1 MNVENS
7 TVIPEAKVASKD
19 TAATAAKDYFRIRI
33 EQFPSHA
40 ESDLTN
46 LAFDQG
52 AAGIT
57 EDLPF
62 RQPDLALDPT
72 AIPTKAKHLI
82 VYFENQPSKE
92 FFDGVRLLAPHAAV
106 YHEMEPQKDWLSEWK
121 KGFHA
126 FKLVGKFWLVPSWEK
141 SPVDEM
147 HTISIDPGMA
157 FGTGTH
163 ATTKMMAGLIQKYFD
178 EKGAGAT
185 FLDVGCGTGILS
197 ILARR
202 LGGEE
207 IVGVEIDP
215 IARDVARA
223 NFSINAI
230 DDIEV
235 TNLPLE
241 EVEGEYDLVGGN
253 IIDGVLLQLKDHLLR
268 LMKPDGEL
276 LLSGILA
283 DREQPFIEKFL
294 EDTDLK
300 VKRRLE
306 HEDWVA
312 FWLSR

>member
-1 MNVENS
+1 MNVEP
-7 TVIPEAKVASKD
+7 TQIAPIPEAVVAP
-19 TAATAAKDYFRIRI
+19 KDYFRVRI
-33 EQFPSHA
+33 ERLPSHF
-40 ESDLTN
+40 ENDLTE
-46 LAFDQG
+46 LAFANG

-62 RQPDLALDPT
+62 RQPDLALDPY
-72 AIPTKAKHLI
+72 AIPMKTKNIL
-82 VYFENQPSKE
+82 VYFEEQPSKE
-92 FFDGVRLLAPHAAV
+92 FFDGVMVLAPLAGV
-106 YHEMEPQKDWLSEWK
+106 FQEIEPQKDWLTEWK

-141 SPVDEM
+141 SPADAE

-178 EKGAGAT
+178 EKGTDSGHT

-197 ILARR
+197 ILAHR
-202 LGGEE
+202 LGAKD

-223 NFSINAI
+223 NFKINGI
-230 DDIEV
+230 DSIEV

-241 EVEGEYDLVGGN
+241 ELSGEYDLVGGN
-253 IIDGVLLQLKDHLLR
+253 IIDGVLLQLKDHLLGM
-268 LMKPDGEL
+268 MKEDGEI

-306 HEDWVA
+306 HEEWVA

>member
-1 MNVENS
+1 MNVDS
-7 TVIPEAKVASKD
+7 QIPEAKVP
-19 TAATAAKDYFRIRI
+19 AKDFFRIRI
-33 EQFPSHA
+33 EQFPAHA
-40 ESDLTN
+40 EGDLTN
-46 LAFDQG
+46 LAFDHG

-72 AIPTKAKHLI
+72 AIPTKSKHLI
-82 VYFENQPSKE
+82 VYFENQPPKE
-92 FFDGVRLLAPHAAV
+92 FFDGVNVLAPHAAV
-106 YHEMEPQKDWLSEWK
+106 YQELEPQKDWLSEWK

-141 SPVDEM
+141 SPVDET

-178 EKGAGAT
+178 EKGAAGPGEPT

-202 LGGEE
+202 LGGRD

-223 NFSINAI
+223 NFRINAI

-235 TNLPLE
+235 TDLPLE
-241 EVEGEYDLVGGN
+241 EISGAYDLVGGN

-283 DREQPFIEKFL
+283 DREQPFLEKFIA
-294 EDTDLK
+294 DTDLK